1 MDMLNKDRAQRIE
14 ADRGN
19 LQAFV
24 WMSAIALVFAILV
37 WLGLC
42 NHIQQLHDQI
52 LKIVLKRDEARRIA
66 ANVAKLSELVRKT

>member
-1 MDMLNKDRAQRIE
+1 MDMLDEDRAHRIE

-37 WLGLC
+37 WLG
-42 NHIQQLHDQI
+42 
-52 LKIVLKRDEARRIA
+52 IV
-66 ANVAKLSELVRKT
+66 